1 MDADSMISRSN
12 TTLGAPDFFAMT
24 RLMFEAYVSQ
34 KAQSY
39 VMAIFDETLSRFAV
53 DESYLTAKVTETVDV
68 TVFSMLDV
76 S

>member
-1 MDADSMISRSN
+1 
-12 TTLGAPDFFAMT
+12 
-24 RLMFEAYVSQ
+24 MFEAYVSQ